1 MSFLHRTRGLSVLAG
16 RIESVPRNNKTNKDK
31 NKTNEESKT
40 EHSHFHQNVS
50 RLWVASISA
59 LRKRQSD
66 TQPGTC
72 KAKSSVKIFRE
83 MSACA
88 IFSMILNMSSYL
100 T

>member
-1 MSFLHRTRGLSVLAG
+1 MCFLHRTRGLSVLAG
-16 RIESVPRNNKTNKDK
+16 RTESVPRNNKTNKDK
-31 NKTNEESKT
+31 NKTNEKSKT
-40 EHSHFHQNVS
+40 EHSYFHQNGS
-50 RLWVASISA
+50 MLWVDSINA

-66 TQPGTC
+66 TEPGTR
-72 KAKSSVKIFRE
+72 KTKSNGKIFRE